1 MKAGTVYVLLGM
13 TGAGKSSIARV
24 ISRSL
29 KLERLKTT
37 TTRPKRDEEDNEY
50 NFAKE
55 EDFLQDHGRYIAIR
69 QYNTLIEDEPKS
81 HFYAVDKLEIEKGGL
96 LITDFDGFK
105 ELCERG
111 DDVVGIYIYA
121 DRLTRLNRSKKR
133 AGFKEEEFGRRN
145 LDDESKFSIN
155 RIVELGKKYPI
166 YIVGNSEN
174 TDLKSAITRVEQIIK
189 EHI

>member
-1 MKAGTVYVLLGM
+1 MKPKTVYVLLGM
-13 TGAGKSSIARV
+13 TGAGKSTIARV

-29 KLERLKTT
+29 HLERLKTT
-37 TTRPKRDEEDNEY
+37 TTRPKRDDEDNEY

-55 EDFLQDHGRYIAIR
+55 EDFLRDHGRYIAVR
-69 QYNTLIEDEPKS
+69 QYNTFIEDEPKS

-111 DDVVGIYIYA
+111 DDVLGIYIYA
-121 DRLTRLNRSKKR
+121 DKLTRLNRAKKR
-133 AGFKEEEFGRRN
+133 TGFKEAEFIRRN
-145 LDDESKFSIN
+145 LDDENKFSIN
-155 RIVELGKKYPI
+155 RIVELGKKFPI

-174 TDLKSAITRVEQIIK
+174 TDLKSAITRVEEIIK
-189 EHI
+189 EHK